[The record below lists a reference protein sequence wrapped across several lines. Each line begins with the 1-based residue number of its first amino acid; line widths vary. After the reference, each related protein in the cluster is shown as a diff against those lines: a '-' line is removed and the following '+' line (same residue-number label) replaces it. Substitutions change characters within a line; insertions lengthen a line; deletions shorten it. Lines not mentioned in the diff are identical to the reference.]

1 MPDPA
6 ADAALAALAP
16 PDDDPEAPAP
26 RPPMEAAKEL
36 VQQHREKKRLERE
49 LATVTTKIAALSK
62 GEVLYA
68 IDGEDFPESSRVDGA
83 SVFLWTQVWASPAK
97 TAVND
102 KGEEAADHDHLT
114 AVLDGLGLHH
124 LKPST
129 VNTQSL
135 SAYVREQVD
144 NAPFF
149 DDDGNALDL
158 EARARLVLPASLVD
172 ALNLT
177 MKREVHVN
185 GA

>member
-6 ADAALAALAP
+6 STAVAEEPAP
-16 PDDDPEAPAP
+16 P
-26 RPPMEAAKEL
+26 RPPMDTAKRL
-36 VQQHREKKRLERE
+36 VHLHREKKRLNEE
-49 LATVTTKIAALSK
+49 LGTVQAEITLLDK
-62 GEVLYA
+62 GEMLMA
-68 IDGEDFPESSRVDGA
+68 IDAENFPSSAKVDGA
-83 SVFLWTQVWASPAK
+83 SVFLWTQIWASPAK
-97 TAVND
+97 
-102 KGEEAADHDHLT
+102 GEDDEADHARLT

-124 LKPST
+124 LMPSN

-135 SAYVREQVD
+135 SAYVREQID
-144 NAPFF
+144 NAPLFN
-149 DDDGNALDL
+149 DDGEALDL